1 MSRLRFAFVYA
12 LVAVV
17 SIGAA
22 VGLLL
27 VGLGLRGDDAVA
39 PAGPA
44 PAGPY
49 AATPAQVARGAYLA
63 RAGNCEGCHTAR
75 GGPAYAGGRVIET
88 PFGGVPAPNLTPD
101 DETGLGRWSEADF
114 WRALHDG
121 LARDGRPYAPAFPY
135 PNFTLV
141 TREDAAAIH
150 AYLRSLPPVRR
161 ANEKSRLRFPYGT
174 TPALAVWR
182 ALYFRPG
189 VFEPDPARDVAWN
202 RGAYLV
208 RGLGHCEACHTAR
221 NALGGAT
228 TASTFG
234 GGALPTLHW
243 YAPAL
248 AAPVDAGGAADDVT
262 ALAQLLKTGVSPRG
276 AVIGPMADVVAT
288 STQHLDDADL
298 FAMATYLHAVPGAP
312 ASRGPAART
321 GPPVEDAPPAQMQ
334 AGAAIYHDHCAGCHG
349 DAGQGEPGAYPAL
362 AGNRSVTLA
371 SPVNVVQAI
380 LGGGFPPSTAGNPR
394 PYGMP
399 PFVAT
404 LDETQVAAV
413 ATYVRQSFGNRAP
426 AVSLLEV
433 ARTR

>member
-17 SIGAA
+17 AIGGA
-22 VGLLL
+22 VALLL
-27 VGLGLRGDDAVA
+27 IGLGLRGDDAVA
-39 PAGPA
+39 PEPPVAAGPFV
-44 PAGPY
+44 
-49 AATPAQVARGAYLA
+49 AQPGQVERGAYLA
-63 RAGNCEGCHTAR
+63 RAGNCGGCHTAR
-75 GGPAYAGGRVIET
+75 GGLPYAGGRVIET

-101 DETGLGRWSEADF
+101 LETGLGRWSAADF

-135 PNFTLV
+135 PDFTLV
-141 TREDAAAIH
+141 TREDADALY
-150 AYLRSLPPVRR
+150 AYLRSLPAVRR
-161 ANEKSRLRFPYGT
+161 ANDPGRLRFPYGT

-189 VFEPDPARDVAWN
+189 VFAPEPAHDATWN

-208 RGLGHCEACHTAR
+208 RGLGHCEACHASR
-221 NALGGAT
+221 DALGGASAA
-228 TASTFG
+228 ASFT
-234 GGALPTLHW
+234 GGALPTQHW

-248 AAPVDAGGAADDVT
+248 AAPVEAGLADADATQLV
-262 ALAQLLKTGVSPRG
+262 QLLKTGVSPRG

-288 STQHLDDADL
+288 STQHLTHEDL
-298 FAMATYLHAVPGAP
+298 FAMAVYLQPASGANPHATASRAAPAVP
-312 ASRGPAART
+312 
-321 GPPVEDAPPAQMQ
+321 DAPPDQMK
-334 AGAAIYHDHCAGCHG
+334 AGAAIYHDHCARCHG
-349 DAGQGEPGAYPAL
+349 DAGEGAAGAYPAL
-362 AGNRSVTLA
+362 AGNRSVLLA

-426 AVSLLEV
+426 AVSVLEV
-433 ARTR
+433 ARSH